1 MVVWSS
7 LKKGVTHAVFKHG
20 AYGKLWDM
28 YGITMEKLMD
38 VCQIWVIIYIYY
50 DVYIYIMIYTYYM
63 IYKNY
68 IILYICVLL
77 YIYIY
82 ICVIIYIVC
91 IYIYIHLLLYYLVVR
106 RGWFGAYRVFI
117 FPLSED
123 FQAIS
128 RLSGARVTIPSPTN
142 YYILSMKDRYIYIY
156 ISIYGI

>member
-1 MVVWSS
+1 
-7 LKKGVTHAVFKHG
+7 
-20 AYGKLWDM
+20 
-28 YGITMEKLMD
+28 
-38 VCQIWVIIYIYY
+38 
-50 DVYIYIMIYTYYM
+50 MIYTYYM

-77 YIYIY
+77 YI
-82 ICVIIYIVC
+82 CVIIYIVC
-91 IYIYIHLLLYYLVVR
+91 IYIHLLLYYLVVR

-142 YYILSMKDRYIYIY
+142 YYILSMKDRYIYTY
-156 ISIYGI
+156 IWDLDLKHQPHLQ